1 MKSENKIV
9 KVITKTRLGEEISD
23 FKYWQT
29 KSYAERL
36 AALEEIR
43 QEFNGWKYGDAEQ
56 GFQRVYR
63 IAQLKQS

>member
-9 KVITKTRLGEEISD
+9 KLITKTRLVGENSD
-23 FKYWQT
+23 FKFWQT

-43 QEFNGWKYGDAEQ
+43 QEFNGWKYDDAEQ

-63 IAQLKQS
+63 IAQLKEK

>member
-1 MKSENKIV
+1 MKSKNKLV
-9 KVITKTRLGEEISD
+9 KVITKTRLDEEKSD
-23 FKYWQT
+23 FNYWQT

-36 AALEEIR
+36 AVLEEIR

-63 IAQLKQS
+63 ITQLKQS

>member
-9 KVITKTRLGEEISD
+9 KVITKTPLIEEKSD

-43 QEFNGWKYGDAEQ
+43 QEFNEWKCRDAEQ

-63 IAQLKQS
+63 IIQLKEK

>member
-9 KVITKTRLGEEISD
+9 KVITKARLSEGKSD

-43 QEFNGWKYGDAEQ
+43 QEFNGWKYRDAEQ

-63 IAQLKQS
+63 ITQLEQS

>member
-9 KVITKTRLGEEISD
+9 KVITKARLIEEKSD
-23 FKYWQT
+23 FKYWQA

-63 IAQLKQS
+63 MTNLKEK